1 MKATLNLAENT
12 ILMDCTPQELAGLL
26 SLLQPR
32 PKQALPSSD
41 HHPDEPPAP
50 AEPVQEQKPEP
61 APQAPEPAP
70 ADHDLEQ
77 DPEPA
82 PQAPEPAAADLDQE
96 QKPEPALQAPEP
108 APADLDQ
115 DPEPSSQEPEPVIP
129 PEPAERE
136 PLGKAIERLKK
147 NAVHPMKYQPVYAR
161 NDDGDTIYRDSMFEL
176 ALALNVTV
184 AAVRQAIKKG
194 FRCKGY
200 KIKFDDPKTPL
211 L

>member
-41 HHPDEPPAP
+41 HHPDEPPAA
-50 AEPVQEQKPEP
+50 AEPVQDPEP
-61 APQAPEPAP
+61 SSQALEPAP

-77 DPEPA
+77 DPEPT
-82 PQAPEPAAADLDQE
+82 PQALEPAAA
-96 QKPEPALQAPEP
+96 EPV
-108 APADLDQ
+108 Q

-176 ALALNVTV
+176 ALALNVT
-184 AAVRQAIKKG
+184 AQTVRQAIKKG

-200 KIKFDDPKTPL
+200 KIKLDDPKTPL

>member
-41 HHPDEPPAP
+41 HHPDEPSEP
-50 AEPVQEQKPEP
+50 AEPVQ
-61 APQAPEPAP
+61 
-70 ADHDLEQ
+70 
-77 DPEPA
+77 DPEL
-82 PQAPEPAAADLDQE
+82 EP
-96 QKPEPALQAPEP
+96 QAPEP
-108 APADLDQ
+108 APADLDQEQKAEPALQAPESAPAEPLQ

-147 NAVHPMKYQPVYAR
+147 EKNAVHPMKYQPVYAR
-161 NDDGDTIYRDSMFEL
+161 NDDGDTIYRDSMFEM

>member
-1 MKATLNLAENT
+1 MKATLNLVENT

-50 AEPVQEQKPEP
+50 AEP
-61 APQAPEPAP
+61 
-70 ADHDLEQ
+70 L
-77 DPEPA
+77 
-82 PQAPEPAAADLDQE
+82 
-96 QKPEPALQAPEP
+96 
-108 APADLDQ
+108 Q

-147 NAVHPMKYQPVYAR
+147 EKTAGRPMKYQPVYAR
-161 NDDGDTIYRDSMFEL
+161 NDDGDTIYRDSVFEL
-176 ALALNVTV
+176 ALALDVTAQTV
-184 AAVRQAIKKG
+184 HQAIKKG
-194 FRCKGY
+194 YRCKGY
-200 KIKFDDPKTPL
+200 KIKFDDPQTPL

>member
-32 PKQALPSSD
+32 PKQGLPSSD

-50 AEPVQEQKPEP
+50 AEPVQEQ
-61 APQAPEPAP
+61 
-70 ADHDLEQ
+70 
-77 DPEPA
+77 DPEPT
-82 PQAPEPAAADLDQE
+82 PQALEPAAA
-96 QKPEPALQAPEP
+96 EPV
-108 APADLDQ
+108 Q

-161 NDDGDTIYRDSMFEL
+161 NDDGDTIYRDSVFEL
-176 ALALNVTV
+176 ALALDVTAQTV
-184 AAVRQAIKKG
+184 HQAIKKG
-194 FRCKGY
+194 FRCKGH

>member
-26 SLLQPR
+26 SLLQPC
-32 PKQALPSSD
+32 PKQGLPSSD

-50 AEPVQEQKPEP
+50 AEPVQEQDPEP
-61 APQAPEPAP
+61 TPQAPEPAP

-82 PQAPEPAAADLDQE
+82 
-96 QKPEPALQAPEP
+96 LQAPEP
-108 APADLDQ
+108 APAEPLQ

-129 PEPAERE
+129 PEPADRE

>member
-32 PKQALPSSD
+32 PKQGLPSSD

-50 AEPVQEQKPEP
+50 AEPVQEQ
-61 APQAPEPAP
+61 
-70 ADHDLEQ
+70 
-77 DPEPA
+77 DPEPT
-82 PQAPEPAAADLDQE
+82 PQALEPAAA
-96 QKPEPALQAPEP
+96 EPV
-108 APADLDQ
+108 Q

-161 NDDGDTIYRDSMFEL
+161 NDDGDTIYRDSVFEL
-176 ALALNVTV
+176 ALALDVTAQTV
-184 AAVRQAIKKG
+184 HQAIKKG

>member
-1 MKATLNLAENT
+1 MKATLNLTENT

-32 PKQALPSSD
+32 PKQGLPSSD
-41 HHPDEPPAP
+41 HHHEESPAP
-50 AEPVQEQKPEP
+50 AEPVQEQDPEP

-77 DPEPA
+77 N
-82 PQAPEPAAADLDQE
+82 
-96 QKPEPALQAPEP
+96 PEPALQAPEP

-136 PLGKAIERLKK
+136 HLGKAIERLKK

-176 ALALNVTV
+176 ALALDVTAQTV
-184 AAVRQAIKKG
+184 HQAIKKG
-194 FRCKGY
+194 YRCKGY

>member
-32 PKQALPSSD
+32 PKQGLPSSD

-50 AEPVQEQKPEP
+50 AEPVQEQDPEP
-61 APQAPEPAP
+61 TPQALEPAP
-70 ADHDLEQ
+70 A
-77 DPEPA
+77 EP
-82 PQAPEPAAADLDQE
+82 L
-96 QKPEPALQAPEP
+96 
-108 APADLDQ
+108 Q

-161 NDDGDTIYRDSMFEL
+161 NDDGDTIYRDSMFEM

>member
-12 ILMDCTPQELAGLL
+12 IPMDCTPQELAGLL

-32 PKQALPSSD
+32 PKQGLPSSD
-41 HHPDEPPAP
+41 HHPDEPPAA
-50 AEPVQEQKPEP
+50 AEPVQEQDPEP
-61 APQAPEPAP
+61 TPQAPEPAP
-70 ADHDLEQ
+70 ADHDLE
-77 DPEPA
+77 
-82 PQAPEPAAADLDQE
+82 
-96 QKPEPALQAPEP
+96 
-108 APADLDQ
+108 Q

-176 ALALNVTV
+176 ALALDVTAQTV
-184 AAVRQAIKKG
+184 HQAIKKG
-194 FRCKGY
+194 YRCKGY

>member
-1 MKATLNLAENT
+1 MKATLNLTENT

-32 PKQALPSSD
+32 PKQGLPSSD
-41 HHPDEPPAP
+41 HHHEESPAP
-50 AEPVQEQKPEP
+50 AEPVQEQDPEP

-77 DPEPA
+77 N
-82 PQAPEPAAADLDQE
+82 
-96 QKPEPALQAPEP
+96 PEPALQAPEP

-176 ALALNVTV
+176 ALALDVTAQTV
-184 AAVRQAIKKG
+184 HQAIKKG
-194 FRCKGY
+194 YRCKGY

>member
-1 MKATLNLAENT
+1 MKATLNLTEYT

-32 PKQALPSSD
+32 PKQSLPSSD
-41 HHPDEPPAP
+41 THPDEPPAA
-50 AEPVQEQKPEP
+50 AEPVQELDPVP
-61 APQAPEPAP
+61 ALQAPEPAP
-70 ADHDLEQ
+70 AEHDLEQ
-77 DPEPA
+77 D
-82 PQAPEPAAADLDQE
+82 
-96 QKPEPALQAPEP
+96 PEPALQAPEP
-108 APADLDQ
+108 APAEPVQ

-147 NAVHPMKYQPVYAR
+147 EKTAGRPMKYQPVYAR

-200 KIKFDDPKTPL
+200 KIKLDDPKTPL